1 MMIMMIMMIG
11 VSKKSMNAINLDED
25 WDPEKYDQEME
36 QMFNDD
42 YFDGGRQIWCYL
54 SLYYFSSSSSP
65 NQ

>member
-1 MMIMMIMMIG
+1 MILMRIG

-42 YFDGGRQIWCYL
+42 YFDGGR
-54 SLYYFSSSSSP
+54 
-65 NQ
+65 